1 MGDQELYLA
10 ENYEVVTRP
19 IECNSL
25 ENQMVAMGKALMRAK
40 KQMTLEERKLLIM
53 ALTKIKW
60 SKKEN
65 PMEVVLSKIEVAE
78 VLNWKYDASERSRY
92 IRKLAANLMRHS
104 LIQIDGT
111 DKDEWDDGFLVPRF
125 RSTKGDVHIFFAE
138 QFRPLLENLTKDKDF
153 VTIWANDI
161 YGFNSIYAYLLF
173 EELRLHCD
181 TSKTNWRTYSTKQLK
196 DLFGIPKDGKGSYMH
211 YDKAKGK
218 DVFDRSNFEKK
229 VLDVAIEEINRGQM
243 LHIQP
248 FVGMEATVAKP
259 NKLYA
264 KIKKNG
270 FVSGYQFKY
279 VVYTSVSPSAEQSQ
293 AMIEDEQLEHAAN
306 DDAKHQ
312 HGRRQMTD
320 AEKTEYDR
328 LVSGAEQMSL
338 DLDPDEQ
345 LPADLPIPEPP
356 ESYVTVHDEQGKLL
370 ETVRPSED
378 PERYKDL
385 SEQIDLDTIRKVKA
399 MQELYG
405 KDKLN
410 QVLDLLK
417 P

>member
-1 MGDQELYLA
+1 MENQELYLA
-10 ENYEVVTRP
+10 DNYEVVTRP

-25 ENQMVAMGKALMRAK
+25 ENQMVAMGKALVRAK

-104 LIQIDGT
+104 MIQIDGT

-181 TSKTNWRTYSTKQLK
+181 TSKTNWRTYSTKELK
-196 DLFGIPKDGKGSYMH
+196 ELFGIPKDGKGSYMH
-211 YDKAKGK
+211 FDKAKGK
-218 DVFDRSNFEKK
+218 DVFDRSNFEKY

-243 LHIQP
+243 LQIRP
-248 FVGMEATVAKP
+248 FIGMEATAEKP

-270 FVSGYQFKY
+270 FVTGYQFKY
-279 VVYTSVSPSAEQSQ
+279 EVRTKIEPTEEQKLNMAQSA
-293 AMIEDEQLEHAAN
+293 AYED
-306 DDAKHQ
+306 
-312 HGRRQMTD
+312 
-320 AEKTEYDR
+320 
-328 LVSGAEQMSL
+328 
-338 DLDPDEQ
+338 Q
-345 LPADLPIPEPP
+345 LPGQMRLQLDGSIVEEPRTA
-356 ESYVTVHDEQGKLL
+356 S
-370 ETVRPSED
+370 D
-378 PERYKDL
+378 PERPVKVLSVPNGTEKDKKELEDLLNSLAADIGTEELKVLL
-385 SEQIDLDTIRKVKA
+385 SSIDLEKK
-399 MQELYG
+399 
-405 KDKLN
+405 
-410 QVLDLLK
+410 
-417 P
+417 

>member
-1 MGDQELYLA
+1 MEDQELYLA

-92 IRKLAANLMRHS
+92 IRNLAANLMRHS
-104 LIQIDGT
+104 MIQIDGT
-111 DKDEWDDGFLVPRF
+111 DKDEWDDGYLVPRF

-173 EELRLHCD
+173 EEFRLHCD
-181 TSKTNWRTYSTKQLK
+181 TSKTNWRTYSTKELK

-211 YDKAKGK
+211 YDKKKGK
-218 DVFDRSNFEKK
+218 EVFDRSNFEKK

-243 LHIQP
+243 LQIRP
-248 FVGMEATVAKP
+248 FIGMEATAEKP

-270 FVSGYQFKY
+270 FVTGYQFKY
-279 VVYTSVSPSAEQSQ
+279 EVRTKIEPTEEQKLNMAQSA
-293 AMIEDEQLEHAAN
+293 AYED
-306 DDAKHQ
+306 
-312 HGRRQMTD
+312 
-320 AEKTEYDR
+320 
-328 LVSGAEQMSL
+328 
-338 DLDPDEQ
+338 Q
-345 LPADLPIPEPP
+345 LPGQMRLQLDGSIVEEPRTA
-356 ESYVTVHDEQGKLL
+356 S
-370 ETVRPSED
+370 D
-378 PERYKDL
+378 PERPVKVLSVPNGTEKDKKELEDLLNSLAADIGKEELKVLL
-385 SEQIDLDTIRKVKA
+385 SSIDLEEK
-399 MQELYG
+399 
-405 KDKLN
+405 
-410 QVLDLLK
+410 
-417 P
+417 